1 MQQVLV
7 EPLADRRRIEMD
19 DGAVRGDGLDM
30 VDGSEAA
37 AVIETGALR
46 QPIKALGLDPRPVRR
61 AVGPAQH
68 RPRIGGHR
76 DPADGMDGQR
86 LARQSRAAGQFPV
99 AIVGDDGRAQ
109 LAHMPFV
116 ERQRA
121 AHFDIEGFQH
131 RGFRPAPAR
140 RGERGFEDRSG
151 RQDRHAFDRVVGEPR
166 QHLLVQ
172 MVEPMRHRPALTE
185 AEQRVVERRALRIVG
200 LDRLV
205 EPEPLALPRIERQ
218 AARVGRA
225 VEIRRGRQIVPGDIA
240 ARRDRRKRIAGAVI
254 AGEAGDD
261 PALDVG
267 RAQPIAQIG
276 MQDRARA
283 DFDKN
288 AVALADQ
295 CGGGL
300 GKAHRISDVAPPMTG
315 IEHRSFDR
323 GAGDARYQARRRR
336 P

>member
-1 MQQVLV
+1 
-7 EPLADRRRIEMD
+7 MD

-46 QPIKALGLDPRPVRR
+46 QPIKALGVDPRPVRR

-68 RPRIGGHR
+68 RPRIGRRR
-76 DPADGMDGQR
+76 DPADGMDRQR
-86 LARQSRAAGQFPV
+86 LARQSRAARQLPV
-99 AIVGDDGRAQ
+99 AVVGDERRAQ
-109 LAHMPFV
+109 LAHPPFV

-131 RGFRPAPAR
+131 RGIRPAPAR

-151 RQDRHAFDRVVGEPR
+151 REDRHAFDRMVGDPR
-166 QHLLVQ
+166 QHLLVE

-185 AEQRVVERRALRIVG
+185 AEQRVVERRVLRIVG

-225 VEIRRGRQIVPGDIA
+225 VEIA
-240 ARRDRRKRIAGAVI
+240 AAGKSY
-254 AGEAGDD
+254 
-261 PALDVG
+261 PA
-267 RAQPIAQIG
+267 
-276 MQDRARA
+276 
-283 DFDKN
+283 
-288 AVALADQ
+288 
-295 CGGGL
+295 
-300 GKAHRISDVAPPMTG
+300 T
-315 IEHRSFDR
+315 
-323 GAGDARYQARRRR
+323 
-336 P
+336 